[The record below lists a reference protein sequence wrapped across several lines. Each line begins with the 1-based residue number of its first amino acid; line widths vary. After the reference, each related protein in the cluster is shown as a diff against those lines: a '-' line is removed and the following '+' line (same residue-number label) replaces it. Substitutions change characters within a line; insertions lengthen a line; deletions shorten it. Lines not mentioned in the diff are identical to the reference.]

1 MEAKGKVKK
10 LVKREQ
16 TSLRSNRK
24 RPYSRSSEESG
35 NETVSKRTRQG
46 RQPIEI
52 ADEESA
58 RDKRKRAR
66 EVRARRA
73 SIEDMSDE
81 ESSDGHGKTLKNKR
95 SKGNQ
100 KPSRV
105 SSRLQRI
112 YRQDSDDEMEESKS
126 RKSTRRVRQQKV
138 SSEDDDDDEL
148 EPEIQRNAGRRTRG
162 RNRPQISGLSVRFT
176 LFFLTSK

>member
-10 LVKREQ
+10 LV
-16 TSLRSNRK
+16 RSNRK

-52 ADEESA
+52 ADEEST

-73 SIEDMSDE
+73 SIEDMSDD
-81 ESSDGHGKTLKNKR
+81 ESSDGHGKTSKNKR

-138 SSEDDDDDEL
+138 SSEDDDDEL
-148 EPEIQRNAGRRTRG
+148 EPETQRNAGRRTRG
-162 RNRPQISGLSVRFT
+162 RNRPQISGLSVSFT
-176 LFFLTSK
+176 QFFLTSK